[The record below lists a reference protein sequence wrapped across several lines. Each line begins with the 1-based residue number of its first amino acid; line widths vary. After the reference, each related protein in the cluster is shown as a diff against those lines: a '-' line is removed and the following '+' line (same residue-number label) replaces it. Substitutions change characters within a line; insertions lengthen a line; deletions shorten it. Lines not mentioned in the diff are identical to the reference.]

1 MKYGLQLVPAWS
13 HRHSVENVSKFLLE
27 SALEAEDSGWD
38 GFFLWDH
45 LFFTWAPVPIP
56 DSWSVISA
64 IAVKTNTIKLGTN
77 VTPVTR
83 RRPQVLAKQLVTID
97 QISDGRVI
105 LGAGLG
111 GSGQDNSAG
120 EEFTAFNEPS
130 NYKCLA
136 KIADEALDVVEGLW
150 SGKPFSY
157 NGEFYKVSNV
167 TFQPTPIQKPRIP
180 IWIGAIKEPA
190 LRRAA
195 KYDGWITGGPCPSVG
210 DPGLSFKEVA
220 DKINQINKYR
230 QPGSKYDVV
239 YAFEFQDDNNENFI
253 RNAEEINVTW
263 LLDIVSAIRFS
274 KRSEALKYIRKGP
287 LQ

>member
-13 HRHSVENVSKFLLE
+13 HRNSVENVSKFLLE